1 MKETMAEETAVFV
14 VREELINDNALLRFV
29 YDNTKD
35 KDIHSCTVYV
45 RYIQDRAI
53 HETKI
58 GRITLQGAYQLQQD
72 DVMCIYGSNNSLLE
86 YNQKGIAYLYSED
99 MQSYFATIYTDIIDY
114 NINSV
119 SFSTIMDGFFH
130 CYGLMSPV
138 DINRNDFSK
147 AMKRVY
153 RNNWVKGG
161 RNHAR

>member
-1 MKETMAEETAVFV
+1 MNKIISFEDVCCSRVCDCVLEMTSELEEEAVAIDFTYQQ
-14 VREELINDNALLRFV
+14 LNGLLHQF
-29 YDNTKD
+29 
-35 KDIHSCTVYV
+35 
-45 RYIQDRAI
+45 
-53 HETKI
+53 
-58 GRITLQGAYQLQQD
+58 YQLYQ
-72 DVMCIYGSNNSLLE
+72 
-86 YNQKGIAYLYSED
+86 QKGIAYSYFED

-138 DINRNDFSK
+138 DINRNDFRK
-147 AMKRVY
+147 TMKQVY

>member
-86 YNQKGIAYLYSED
+86 YNQKGIAYFSYYEDGSLFYSRVFDFRNYRFVDKE
-99 MQSYFATIYTDIIDY
+99 YEKGIYQRLF
-114 NINSV
+114 SSRQV
-119 SFSTIMDGFFH
+119 SA
-130 CYGLMSPV
+130 V
-138 DINRNDFSK
+138 Q
-147 AMKRVY
+147 KR
-153 RNNWVKGG
+153 KI
-161 RNHAR
+161 

>member
-1 MKETMAEETAVFV
+1 MNKIISFEDVCCSRVCDCVLEMTSELEEEGIAIDFTYQQ
-14 VREELINDNALLRFV
+14 LNGLLHQF
-29 YDNTKD
+29 
-35 KDIHSCTVYV
+35 
-45 RYIQDRAI
+45 
-53 HETKI
+53 
-58 GRITLQGAYQLQQD
+58 YQLYQ
-72 DVMCIYGSNNSLLE
+72 
-86 YNQKGIAYLYSED
+86 QKGIAYLYSED

-130 CYGLMSPV
+130 CYGLMRPV

-147 AMKRVY
+147 AMRHVY